1 MKITYST
8 QPHPHVQW
16 VYQPQ
21 WIPQCFLARLD
32 GKIVTVIARKN
43 SFSLSEPTVWRILD
57 SEYYEEGPFTLERI
71 GP

>member
-1 MKITYST
+1 
-8 QPHPHVQW
+8 